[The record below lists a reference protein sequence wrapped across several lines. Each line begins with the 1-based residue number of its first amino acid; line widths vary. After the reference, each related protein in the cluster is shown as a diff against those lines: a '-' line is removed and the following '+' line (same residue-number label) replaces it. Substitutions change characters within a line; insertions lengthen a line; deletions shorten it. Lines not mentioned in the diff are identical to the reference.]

1 MITKIKLSELAK
13 ERLKQ
18 CGTNLEIARNKF
30 REEAETILAGEIN
43 AIFDNYEKGI
53 ITEDSRSVT
62 ISKQGLHYSEVTK
75 IMGDLIDYENLPKEL
90 DIVYRNGKTLGDGN
104 IMVIIKF
111 NYKGWN

>member
-1 MITKIKLSELAK
+1 MKLSELAK
-13 ERLKQ
+13 ERLQKSSA
-18 CGTNLEIARNKF
+18 NLEESRNKF
-30 REEAETILAGEIN
+30 REEAETILAAEIN
-43 AIFDNYEKGI
+43 SIFDDYEKGI

-104 IMVIIKF
+104 IVVIIKF
-111 NYKGWN
+111 NYKGWD